1 MDSKSLLRL
10 VRYHWA
16 VVLVCAVLGVFAGQ
30 AIAAMTP
37 REYTA
42 SADVFVT
49 VTGGSTTGEV
59 AQSGNFAQQQARNFG
74 AVATREVVLAPVI
87 EQLELP
93 MTINE
98 LRRLVSA
105 SVQLNTSVIT
115 ISATDRSPE
124 RAAAIANA
132 VALNLSEVAP
142 SLTPRV
148 DGESPVRVQVIESAT
163 APVNP
168 SSPNVVLLLILGL
181 LSGLVVA
188 TIVVVL
194 RGVIDARVRSA
205 DQVTEIAAI
214 PVIGSISFDRRAQRQ
229 PLALSSDA
237 HSLRAEEYRQLR
249 ANMRFLQP
257 GETHKVFVITSSIP
271 GEGKSSTAA
280 NMAASL
286 AASGLAVCLV
296 EADLRRPTISNLFD
310 LPETA
315 GFSAVLA
322 GDRTIDEALVPWGED
337 GLQILPAGDMP
348 PNPSEL
354 LESAAASVAF
364 QRIRER
370 FDVTIV
376 DCPPLIA
383 VSDAAVLGRLLGGII
398 LVVGDRVLRVRD
410 LRRAVDRLAAIGAPV
425 DGAVLNMSRT
435 TRASRYRYTYT
446 PREGRVGAP
455 DHAEETNESRADA
468 AGAEAPE
475 DERFG
480 LVDEHQER
488 DDLAY
493 EADEDSADGNGDD
506 GEDLDRVA
514 YGDEDED
521 DEFEDD
527 SEDVT
532 PSGAAASDDY
542 VPDDAGD
549 DDDVDVDVPVST
561 GRAKPLPRTTD
572 FTRVSAA
579 DASTAAR
586 PGPDGSRP

>member
-16 VVLVCAVLGVFAGQ
+16 VVLVCAILGVLAGQ
-30 AIAAMTP
+30 AIAAITP

-74 AVATREVVLAPVI
+74 AVATREVVLAPVV
-87 EQLELP
+87 EQLALP
-93 MTINE
+93 LTIGE
-98 LRRLVSA
+98 IRRLVSA
-105 SVQLNTSVIT
+105 NVQLNTSVIT
-115 ISATDRSPE
+115 ISATDRSPD

-148 DGESPVRVQVIESAT
+148 DGESPVRLQVIESAT
-163 APVNP
+163 PPLNP
-168 SSPNVVLLLILGL
+168 SSPNVTLLLILGL
-181 LSGLVVA
+181 LGGLVAA
-188 TIVVVL
+188 TVIVVL

-205 DQVTEIAAI
+205 DQVSEIATI

-229 PLALSSDA
+229 PLALTSDA

-310 LPETA
+310 LPESA
-315 GFSAVLA
+315 GFSAVLT

-337 GLQILPAGDMP
+337 RLMILPAGDMP

-354 LESAAASVAF
+354 LESAGAAAAF

-383 VSDAAVLGRLLGGII
+383 VSDAAVLGRLLGGIV
-398 LVVGDRVLRVRD
+398 LVVGERVLRVRD

-435 TRASRYRYTYT
+435 TRASRYRYSYT
-446 PREGRVGAP
+446 PRDGRVESETVDETLAAP
-455 DHAEETNESRADA
+455 DAAIEGERSEDDARSDVETEAAKDVGDEAFGAD
-468 AGAEAPE
+468 GDDDPEE
-475 DERFG
+475 DEFG
-480 LVDEHQER
+480 E
-488 DDLAY
+488 
-493 EADEDSADGNGDD
+493 EADDE
-506 GEDLDRVA
+506 R
-514 YGDEDED
+514 DEDED
-521 DEFEDD
+521 EDG
-527 SEDVT
+527 
-532 PSGAAASDDY
+532 PSSDAWDT
-542 VPDDAGD
+542 DDAGD
-549 DDDVDVDVPVST
+549 DDDIDDEVTDEPAPPT
-561 GRAKPLPRTTD
+561 RPKALPRTTD

-586 PGPDGSRP
+586 PASDGSRS

>member
-16 VVLVCAVLGVFAGQ
+16 VVLVCAVLGVLAGQ
-30 AIAAMTP
+30 AVAAITP

-74 AVATREVVLAPVI
+74 AVATREVVLAPVV
-87 EQLELP
+87 EQLALP
-93 MTINE
+93 LTLGE
-98 LRRLVSA
+98 LRKLVSA

-115 ISATDRSPE
+115 ISATDRSPD

-148 DGESPVRVQVIESAT
+148 DGESPVRLQVIESAA
-163 APVNP
+163 APANP

-181 LSGLVVA
+181 LGGLVAA
-188 TIVVVL
+188 TVVVVL
-194 RGVIDARVRSA
+194 RGVVDARVRSA

-214 PVIGSISFDRRAQRQ
+214 PVIGSVSFDRKAQRQ
-229 PLALSSDA
+229 PLALSSDP

-257 GETHKVFVITSSIP
+257 GETHKVFVVTSSIP

-280 NMAASL
+280 NIAASL

-296 EADLRRPTISNLFD
+296 EADLRRPTISALFD
-310 LPETA
+310 LPESA

-322 GDRTIDEALVPWGED
+322 GDRTIDDALVPWGED
-337 GLQILPAGDMP
+337 GLMILPAGDMP

-354 LESAAASVAF
+354 LESAAAATSL

-383 VSDAAVLGRLLGGII
+383 VSDAAVLGRMLGGII
-398 LVVGDRVLRVRD
+398 LVVGERVLRVRD

-425 DGAVLNMSRT
+425 DGAVLNLSRT

-446 PREGRVGAP
+446 PRDGRA
-455 DHAEETNESRADA
+455 A
-468 AGAEAPE
+468 AGAAIEPAPE
-475 DERFG
+475 ANIDRHATPDATSTEDEF
-480 LVDEHQER
+480 LESEVPDDELDDLEFELEESDR
-488 DDLAY
+488 DDL
-493 EADEDSADGNGDD
+493 
-506 GEDLDRVA
+506 
-514 YGDEDED
+514 DED
-521 DEFEDD
+521 DEDLDD
-527 SEDVT
+527 DDLGVDDLDDDV
-532 PSGAAASDDY
+532 DL
-542 VPDDAGD
+542 D
-549 DDDVDVDVPVST
+549 DDDVTSENAPERSSNDAGEDDDVEPPAST
-561 GRAKPLPRTTD
+561 GRPKPLPRTTD

-579 DASTAAR
+579 DATTAAR
-586 PGPDGSRP
+586 PGSDGSRS

>member
-16 VVLVCAVLGVFAGQ
+16 VVLVCAILGVFAGQ
-30 AIAAMTP
+30 VVAAVTP

-74 AVATREVVLAPVI
+74 AVATREVVLAPVV

-93 MTINE
+93 MTIGE

-115 ISATDRSPE
+115 ISATDRSPD

-163 APVNP
+163 APANP
-168 SSPNVVLLLILGL
+168 SSPNVTLLLILGL
-181 LSGLVVA
+181 LSGLIVA
-188 TIVVVL
+188 TIIVVL

-229 PLALSSDA
+229 PLALTSDA

-280 NMAASL
+280 NMAAAL
-286 AASGLAVCLV
+286 AASGVAVCLV

-310 LPETA
+310 LPESA

-322 GDRTIDEALVPWGED
+322 GDRTIDEALIPWGED

-354 LESAAASVAF
+354 LESAAAVATF

-446 PREGRVGAP
+446 PRDGRAASV
-455 DHAEETNESRADA
+455 DLA
-468 AGAEAPE
+468 AGAGGSRSNGPQGAE
-475 DERFG
+475 DES
-480 LVDEHQER
+480 EHEILEDAKER
-488 DDLAY
+488 DADAYEGIEFEGESDGDVADLDDVAFGADDENEDDVPDDAS
-493 EADEDSADGNGDD
+493 EADE
-506 GEDLDRVA
+506 
-514 YGDEDED
+514 
-521 DEFEDD
+521 
-527 SEDVT
+527 
-532 PSGAAASDDY
+532 DY
-542 VPDDAGD
+542 VPDDAGED
-549 DDDVDVDVPVST
+549 DDIDEPVRT
-561 GRAKPLPRTTD
+561 GRPKSLPRTTD
-572 FTRVSAA
+572 FTRMSAA

-586 PGPDGSRP
+586 PGSDGSRS